1 MIKFYLMRLGCKTT
15 KRDMNFKK
23 NIPLIFCLCSLFTA
37 VSAQQSNQAFSK
49 TDTLKTIEEVIVIAT
64 QSKIKGS
71 NVNTMTE
78 NQINAINTGRDL
90 PILLQQ
96 LPNVITT
103 SDAGNGI
110 GYTGIR
116 VRGSDATR
124 TNVTINGVPIND
136 AESQGTFWVN
146 MPDLASSAGNIT
158 LQRGLGSSMSGAGAF
173 GACAFGGAAGVVRPA
188 AARPR
193 PGLRVLRDARGRPPH
208 RLRQPRPQRQRGL
221 VGRRAEFLQR

>member
-1 MIKFYLMRLGCKTT
+1 
-15 KRDMNFKK
+15 
-23 NIPLIFCLCSLFTA
+23 
-37 VSAQQSNQAFSK
+37 
-49 TDTLKTIEEVIVIAT
+49 
-64 QSKIKGS
+64 
-71 NVNTMTE
+71 MTE

-146 MPDLASSAGNIT
+146 MPDFASSVNSVQI
-158 LQRGLGSSMSGAGAF
+158 QRGVGTSTNGAGAF
-173 GACAFGGAAGVVRPA
+173 GGSVNMQTNTFELNRCFKGT
-188 AARPR
+188 
-193 PGLRVLRDARGRPPH
+193 L
-208 RLRQPRPQRQRGL
+208 
-221 VGRRAEFLQR
+221 FF